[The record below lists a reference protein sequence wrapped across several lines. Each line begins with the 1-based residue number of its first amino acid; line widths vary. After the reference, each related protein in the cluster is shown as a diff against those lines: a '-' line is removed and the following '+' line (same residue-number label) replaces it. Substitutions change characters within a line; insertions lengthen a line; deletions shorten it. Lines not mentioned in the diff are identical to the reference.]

1 MVNEMLITLF
11 LFTKIALADPE
22 AITLEKGST
31 APFSGTLMNKE
42 AIAQILASVE
52 EQKQRCKI
60 EKEKEIAIVKEDLQS
75 EIDSAASDVETCE
88 SFAEELRAD
97 NEMIIKKYNHSIS
110 MRPLIA
116 GAGFV
121 GGVGLTILIA
131 SALGSAL

>member
-116 GAGFV
+116 GVGFV